1 MKIKTCYFLIIFSV
15 LLCLLL
21 SCGSDSGSSISD
33 TDLVVAGQIS
43 YTAEECS
50 VEGQNDFV
58 YRVMTDTYLWYD
70 MVPQVDPSTFG
81 SPEELLEN
89 IRYSELDR
97 WSYISDKDDYYT
109 YYEEG
114 QYVGLGFSMIQTEG
128 EVMIMYVFNDS
139 PADQSGMER
148 GDRIL
153 EVNGKTV
160 EEIETNDEWDT
171 IFGEDTVGV
180 KVDLVIEK
188 SDSTQSELSLTKAWV
203 NINTVLYHDIIE
215 NEGIKIGYIVF
226 KSFLMTSLDELTPVF
241 TLFKEEGVEELVLDL
256 RYNGGGRSVVA
267 KYLADLIGGENTDG
281 KIFQKFIHN
290 DKYTE
295 WNNDII
301 FSKYPIS
308 LDLDRVIVITT
319 ESTASAS
326 EMVINGLEPFV
337 DVVVIGS
344 TTSGKPAGMYGHDF
358 CDKHISLIEFKIANA
373 DDEGDYFSGIN
384 PDCISDDDFTKQF
397 GDAGEDSL
405 KEALYYITCDECSEG
420 RSYTMAKRQMLI
432 NKEKTRKE
440 VRRYGLMGEI
450 GAF

>member
-1 MKIKTCYFLIIFSV
+1 MKKKTCYLLIIFFV
-15 LLCLLL
+15 FLCLLL

-33 TDLVVAGQIS
+33 TDLVVAGRIS

-70 MVPQVDPSTFG
+70 MVPQVDLLDFG
-81 SPEELLEN
+81 SPEELLSN

-97 WSYISDKDDYYT
+97 WSYIADQDDYYAL
-109 YYEEG
+109 YEEG
-114 QYVGLGFSMIQTEG
+114 RYIGLGFSMINTEG
-128 EVMIMYVFNDS
+128 EILIMYVFNDS

-171 IFGEDTVGV
+171 ILGEDTVGTPV
-180 KVDLVIEK
+180 NLLLEKPDNTQVDLTLEK
-188 SDSTQSELSLTKAWV
+188 DEV
-203 NINTVLYHDIIE
+203 NINTVLYSGIIE

-226 KSFLMTSLDELTPVF
+226 KSFLMTSLDELTSVF
-241 TLFKEEGVEELVLDL
+241 TQFKEEGVEELVLDL

-267 KYLADLIGGENTDG
+267 KYLADLIGGENTSG
-281 KIFQKFIHN
+281 NIFQKFIHN
-290 DKYTE
+290 DKYTN
-295 WNNDII
+295 WNNDIS
-301 FSKYPIS
+301 FSNYSIS
-308 LDLDRVIVITT
+308 LDLDRVFVIATG
-319 ESTASAS
+319 STASAS
-326 EMVINGLEPFV
+326 EMVINGLRPFI
-337 DVVVIGS
+337 DVVVIGE

-373 DDEGDYFSGIN
+373 DDEGDYFAGIA
-384 PDCISDDDFTKQF
+384 PDCISDDDLTKQF
-397 GDAGEDSL
+397 GDLQEDSL
-405 KEALYYITCDECSEG
+405 KEALYYIACDECSEG
-420 RSYTMAKRQMLI
+420 RSYTTAKRQMLT
-432 NKEKTRKE
+432 NKKKTRKE
-440 VRRYGLMGEI
+440 VRRYGLKGEI